1 MQPPVGAPYFFFS
14 GICSS
19 FLIVQWKHASL
30 NFFFPSETNFHPD
43 KAFNEVFLILFDIL
57 KPKRLRTNTPTLR
70 PYKADLPGHI
80 IHFMTYIS
88 A

>member
-14 GICSS
+14 SISSS

-30 NFFFPSETNFHPD
+30 NFFSPSETNFHPD

-70 PYKADLPGHI
+70 PYKVDLSGYI
-80 IHFMTYIS
+80 IHFLTYIS